1 MQIFVKVNY
10 GKTITLD
17 VEQNDTIENI
27 KLKIQDKEGIEPRK
41 QILKTYN
48 KRLDYDSYTVKDYN
62 IYKEST
68 LYLEIRNTGTAFT
81 VVYKD
86 IDYTTPEWCPGCAN
100 GRRLKE
106 FMAEET
112 GIEIELIELIHDWV
126 IIDEKTSLQE
136 QQLNEKSHIQM
147 VLKNVKKI
155 KITCD
160 DKEFYI
166 YCKKPLKL
174 NEIKDLI
181 RKKVVDLKDFDLQ
194 HYSTI
199 FDEKEDLNSWGMLD
213 EMTVIRK

>member
-68 LYLEIRNTGTAFT
+68 LYLEIRNTRTAFT

-160 DKEFYI
+160 DKVFDI

-181 RKKVVDLKDFDLQ
+181 RKEIKDLKDFDLM
-194 HYSTI
+194 HGSKI
-199 FDEKEDLNSWGMLD
+199 FDEKEDLNRWAMLY